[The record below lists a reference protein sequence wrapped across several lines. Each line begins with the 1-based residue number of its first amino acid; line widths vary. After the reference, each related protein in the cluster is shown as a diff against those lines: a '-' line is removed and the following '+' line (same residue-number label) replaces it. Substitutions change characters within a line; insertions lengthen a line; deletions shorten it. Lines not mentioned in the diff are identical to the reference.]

1 MATFYSNR
9 NANSAATKQHRPT
22 STNETIASVL
32 QRKGLS
38 VATMPGSTKKSWKDG
53 MHSSP
58 NTPLA
63 EMLTSNYSRNETV
76 HQELRKIA
84 STSSRYGLISYNNT
98 TGVSRGELSVI
109 LNSMK
114 MQGLLESSNSYTTGV
129 YVTLAPGAGE
139 FLKKEFAT
147 LHVVKTLK
155 DFYGANLREIK
166 YNCTLCDIR
175 TGRQYGVDVIYRIGN
190 SVHFVNI
197 TLNPNFLGMSNYI
210 TRHSEIAERLRSSYG
225 IVVSPNVNP
234 VMIKTAIRERTS
246 SRCEPVQVACFD
258 RLEYLTKRS

>member
-9 NANSAATKQHRPT
+9 NANSA
-22 STNETIASVL
+22 ETIARVL
-32 QRKGLS
+32 QRKGLA

-63 EMLTSNYSRNETV
+63 EMLASNYSHNETV

-84 STSSRYGLISYNNT
+84 STSSRYGLISHNT

-139 FLKKEFAT
+139 FLKKEFAM

-155 DFYGANLREIK
+155 DFYGSNLREIK
-166 YNCTLCDIR
+166 YNCTLYDIH

-234 VMIKTAIRERTS
+234 VMVKTAIRERTS